1 MAVVATMSD
10 QMRAVLR
17 KAAALAPSPNGIAA
31 DIMAE
36 RDAFIAERHYWNEGG
51 PVMAYSRD
59 DVIATPDGN
68 VPVRYHLP
76 TLNDSAPTIVY
87 FHGGGFI
94 LGNLDTHDRIMRT
107 LAHESYATVVGVDY
121 SLLPEADFAMTLRQC
136 TAVVRR
142 LLAGERGVDPCRIGL
157 AGDASGAGLALST
170 CLSLCNDAGPSVIAL
185 LLFDGRFD
193 NLTDDMAGLPPVFIG
208 AAELDQQGNGS
219 DRLAETLKS
228 CGLEYHYACYPGV
241 LHGFLQYSR
250 HLDEA
255 GQALREGGEFFHD
268 MAIRA
273 IPSTLRAA

>member
-17 KAAALAPSPNGIAA
+17 KAAALAPSPNGVTN
-31 DIMAE
+31 DILAE

-59 DVIATPDGN
+59 DVIATPDGD

-76 TLNDSAPTIVY
+76 TMNDSAPTIVY

-94 LGNLDTHDRIMRT
+94 LGNLETHDRIMRT
-107 LAHESYATVVGVDY
+107 LAHESYATVVGVDF
-121 SLLPEADFAMTLRQC
+121 SQLPEVDFPVTLRQC

-142 LLAGERGVDPCRIGL
+142 LQAGERGVDPCRIGL

-170 CLSLCNDAGPSVIAL
+170 YLGLQDDGGADVISL
-185 LLFDGRFD
+185 LLLDGRFD
-193 NLTDDMAGLPPVFIG
+193 SLGEDLAGLPPVFI
-208 AAELDQQGNGS
+208 ATAELDQQSNGA
-219 DRLAETLKS
+219 DRLAAIGPELHKVT
-228 CGLEYHYACYPGV
+228 YPGV

-250 HLDEA
+250 HLDTA
-255 GQALREGGEFFHD
+255 VLALREAAEFFHD
-268 MAIRA
+268 VAIRTA
-273 IPSTLRAA
+273 PGTLKAA